1 MDEIF
6 LEILDEII
14 LEILGCKMIR
24 CPSSMRRSH
33 RKTSCIIR
41 KTIQTLKDNYILYQ
55 DRIKND
61 ILDGIEDLETLPN
74 ELELSNILYD
84 ILNSYDKHFT
94 FSPMVI
100 DGENKYNKEFF
111 SKWIKTKIIDS
122 NIGLIKFKEFPDF
135 SLTQLKSQRTLYDIP
150 IRKRK
155 WLCEAILKS
164 FHKVR
169 NCENIVF
176 DLGKNNGG
184 DDWVAVLMMSFVFGR
199 RERVNTNVFKN
210 ERREQYTLSE
220 KELKVFFGCD
230 DIPLLN
236 NKNIFILISKDTF
249 SAAELFTYTL
259 QTFGKAIVIGM
270 DKTGG
275 GANGG
280 GDFRLNEHMKI
291 FVPYFYCENPITR
304 DNWEGRGIRPDIYL

>member
-6 LEILDEII
+6 

-24 CPSSMRRSH
+24 CPSSRRRSH

-41 KTIQTLKDNYILYQ
+41 KTIEILKDNYILYK
-55 DRIKND
+55 DEIKND
-61 ILDGIEDLETLPN
+61 ILDGIGGLEVVPN

-100 DGENKYNKEFF
+100 DRENKYDKEFF
-111 SKWIKTKIIDS
+111 SKWIKTKIINPD
-122 NIGLIKFKEFPDF
+122 IGIIKFKEFPDF
-135 SLTQLKSQRTLYDIP
+135 SLTQQHTQRTLYDIP
-150 IRKRK
+150 IRKKK

-164 FHKVR
+164 FDKVR

-176 DLGKNNGG
+176 DLRKNNGG
-184 DDWVAVLMMSFVFGR
+184 DDWIAILMMSFVFGR
-199 RERVNTNVFKN
+199 REHVNTNIFKN
-210 ERREQYTLSE
+210 ERRKQYTLDA
-220 KELKVFFGCD
+220 KELQNFFGCD

-259 QTFGKAIVIGM
+259 QTFRKAIVIGKRN

-280 GDFRLNEHMKI
+280 SDFRLNEHMKI
-291 FVPYFYCENPITR
+291 FVPYFYCENPITK